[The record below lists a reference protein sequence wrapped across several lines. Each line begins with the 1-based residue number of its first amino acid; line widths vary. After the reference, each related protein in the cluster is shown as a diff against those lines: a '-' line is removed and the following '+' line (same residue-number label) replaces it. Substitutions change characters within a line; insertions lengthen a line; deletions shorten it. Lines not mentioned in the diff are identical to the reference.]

1 MKYILIAVSVL
12 SGEMKIES
20 PGKGDQKAVQE
31 GRKVGQDPP
40 TPPPPPQCAF
50 MFITATE
57 HSTESL
63 GKVAGAKKK
72 RKN

>member
-20 PGKGDQKAVQE
+20 PGKGDQKAFKE
-31 GRKVGQDPP
+31 GRKVGQK
-40 TPPPPPQCAF
+40 PPPPAQCAL

-63 GKVAGAKKK
+63 GNVAGAKKK
-72 RKN
+72 KKN